1 MSTKEFIKTARK
13 WSNHAH
19 PTWKMI
25 INKTI
30 LSARAAQDQVRA
42 AQALNKITRALF
54 AAAVVQ
60 AALIVGQIL
69 VTLKVIRR

>member
-1 MSTKEFIKTARK
+1 
-13 WSNHAH
+13 
-19 PTWKMI
+19 MI

-54 AAAVVQ
+54 AVAVVQ

-69 VTLKVIRR
+69 VTRKVIRR